1 MVDRLMLR
9 NFSLVVGVRSM
20 ETRDQMLTNADGNS
34 VKEEMEKEE
43 KVKEEKVKEEK
54 VKEEENKSKNNMK
67 KKAPKNK
74 PETKKNTK
82 K

>member
-1 MVDRLMLR
+1 MVDQLMLR

-20 ETRDQMLTNADGNS
+20 ETRDQMLTNAEENS

-67 KKAPKNK
+67 KALKNK